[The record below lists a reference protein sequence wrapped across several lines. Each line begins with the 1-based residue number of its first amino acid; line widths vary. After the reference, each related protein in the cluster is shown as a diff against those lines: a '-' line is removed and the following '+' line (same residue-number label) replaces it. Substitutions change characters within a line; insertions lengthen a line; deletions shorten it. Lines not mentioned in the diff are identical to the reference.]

1 MKQNLRRAVNLTAL
15 VLAAGLLI
23 GLLTG
28 CPNGSGPNGSNESS
42 QPKTVT
48 ITVKGDT
55 NVIVNEPKTI
65 EVAAGT
71 KWSEVRLK
79 VKVSYKYGYVAAGFK
94 LDSENGIYLNY
105 DYPFNGNKT
114 VFAISKRQGSPDPAK
129 VTITVKGDDNVIVN
143 EPKTIKVTESTRWK
157 DIKANIN
164 VSYKPGYEAAGF
176 KLDSESGI
184 DLSDDSPFYNDKTVF
199 AISQKKV
206 EKVTITVKG
215 DANVLNQPNSFK
227 VTKGSKWSE
236 VKAKVEEKVNYT
248 NNYQA
253 VGFKLNNESGVDL
266 KNDDVFNE
274 DKTVFVLSSASIFTT
289 DGEGTIKECNSG
301 ITIPAKL
308 VIPSKIGNEVITK
321 IGNNAFSGCT
331 NLKELELPNTLT
343 EIGRS
348 AFDRCPIDTLVI
360 NCNITSSIIANLT
373 HTNSVTNN
381 MTTLIIGEGIKKIGS
396 HTTWGGNPIFDIGNK
411 LKKVKLPE
419 SLTSIGFDTFCN
431 CGELVEINFPPNL
444 EAIAGNDNWGAFKNC
459 KKLSAV
465 DLSSCTK
472 LTRIGE
478 KTFFGCTALTGID
491 LSFCKELKAIK
502 DSAFEECTS
511 LKQIKLPEDITYISM
526 NSFKKCKGLTKL
538 DLSPYTKLHTIEKG
552 AFGDCTGLKELSLPQ
567 SLTQIGDIVPGSMW
581 GATDDGYGA
590 FINCSS
596 LTSIDL
602 SVCKNLKEIDRGS
615 FKGCTSLTSVIF
627 ANTNTTG
634 WVVYDRL
641 DYTGPHTEI
650 PSTHLKNHETAAEY
664 LRETYADKFWKKSN

>member
-1 MKQNLRRAVNLTAL
+1 MKQNLKPAVNLTAL

-23 GLLTG
+23 GLFTG
-28 CPNGSGPNGSNESS
+28 CPNGSGPTGSNESS

-55 NVIVNEPKTI
+55 NVTVNEPKTI

-71 KWSEVRLK
+71 KWSKVRLK
-79 VKVSYKYGYVAAGFK
+79 VKVSYKPGYEAAGFK

-114 VFAISKRQGSPDPAK
+114 VFAISKRQGLPDPEK

-143 EPKTIKVTESTRWK
+143 EPKIIEVTKSTRWK

-164 VSYKPGYEAAGF
+164 VSYKAGYEAAGF
-176 KLDSESGI
+176 KLDSESGT

-227 VTKGSKWSE
+227 VTKGSKWNE

-253 VGFKLNNESGVDL
+253 VGFKLDSQSGVDL

-289 DGEGTIKECNSG
+289 DGSGSITGYNSG
-301 ITIPAKL
+301 ITLPAKL
-308 VIPSKIGNEVITK
+308 VIPSKIGSEVITK
-321 IGNNAFSGCT
+321 IGDNAFSGCT
-331 NLKELELPNTLT
+331 NLKELELPNTLE

-348 AFDRCPIDTLVI
+348 AFDRCPIETLTI
-360 NCNITSSIIANLT
+360 NCNITDSIRYNLLR
-373 HTNSVTNN
+373 TNSVTNN
-381 MTTLIIGEGIKKIGS
+381 MTTLIIGEGIKKIGF
-396 HTTWGGNPIFDIGNK
+396 HTTGEWDPKMFDSRNK

-419 SLTSIGFDTFCN
+419 SLTSIGWNTFSN
-431 CGELVEINFPPNL
+431 CSELVEINFPPNL
-444 EAIAGNDNWGAFKNC
+444 EAIVGDYNWGAFRYC
-459 KKLSAV
+459 TKLSAV

-472 LTRIGE
+472 LTYIGAN
-478 KTFFGCTALTGID
+478 TFLGCEALTGID
-491 LSFCKELKAIK
+491 LSFCKKLDAIK
-502 DSAFEECTS
+502 DSAFEGCKS
-511 LKQIKLPEDITYISM
+511 LKQIKLPEDITYISTY
-526 NSFKKCKGLTKL
+526 SFKGCIGLTKL

-552 AFGDCTGLKELSLPQ
+552 AFGDCTGLKDLSLPQ
-567 SLTQIGDIVPGSMW
+567 SLTQIGYVVTG
-581 GATDDGYGA
+581 GATDNGYGA

-602 SVCKNLKEIDRGS
+602 SRCKNLKEIDRGS

-634 WVVYDRL
+634 WAVYNNL
-641 DYTGPHTEI
+641 ECTVLHANI
-650 PSTHLKNHETAAEY
+650 SSTDLKNPETAAEY
-664 LRETYADKFWKKSN
+664 LRETYTDKYWEKK